1 MIESRVAFTIVMPC
15 KCNAC
20 MASEAE
26 WLYNKLYDQRTPR
39 LKGCLVVLPTLN
51 KCCTVAVMIEAQK
64 AGPSGHAGTAAKR
77 LEPKCPA
84 IVLTVL
90 YSGVL
95 VN

>member
-1 MIESRVAFTIVMPC
+1 
-15 KCNAC
+15 

-26 WLYNKLYDQRTPR
+26 WLYNKLYDQRKPR
-39 LKGCLVVLPTLN
+39 LKGCLVVLATMK

-64 AGPSGHAGTAAKR
+64 AGQPFGHAGTAAKR

-84 IVLTVL
+84 IVVTVL